1 MMTAGFPRGARGSR
15 RIALATALGFCL
27 SGGLAS
33 SVAAQTSSSPQTQPA
48 AQPEDFA
55 PRRVGLP
62 AGKGPRITV
71 QIDPAE
77 QARRLATLP
86 KVTPFAPA
94 PPSDAAPGPVVAAP
108 APSGERHGWFW
119 DIVPASADKGAGR
132 FPMALSALSQKPGG
146 GTVPAPRLQHL
157 QEVAKAHG
165 TEILKATIG
174 TDVSPALVLAVIGIE
189 SAGRVDAV
197 SSAGAEG
204 LMQLIPA
211 TAERFGVT
219 DSKDP
224 AQNIKGG
231 VAYLNWLMGQFDRDP
246 VLVLAAYNAGEG
258 AVRANNGVPPY
269 AETRD
274 YVPKVLAAWQ
284 VAQGLCLTPPQ
295 LVSDPCVFK
304 VIAAGG

>member
-1 MMTAGFPRGARGSR
+1 MSAGPFRAAPRKRASACAG
-15 RIALATALGFCL
+15 ALGFCL
-27 SGGLAS
+27 MVTGGIAHAQAPPS
-33 SVAAQTSSSPQTQPA
+33 AQT
-48 AQPEDFA
+48 EDFA

-62 AGKGPRITV
+62 AKTGPRITV

-77 QARRLATLP
+77 QARRLAALP
-86 KVTPFAPA
+86 KVTP
-94 PPSDAAPGPVVAAP
+94 AAPTQPEAEAVAPVALAP
-108 APSGERHGWFW
+108 VPSTERHGWFW
-119 DIVPASADKGAGR
+119 DIVPTVADKGAGR
-132 FPMALSALSQKPGG
+132 FPLALSALSQKPGG
-146 GTVPAPRLQHL
+146 GGVPAPRLQHL

-174 TDVSPALVLAVIGIE
+174 TEVSPALVLAVIGIE

-231 VAYLNWLMGQFDRDP
+231 VAYLHWLMGQFDRDP
-246 VLVLAAYNAGEG
+246 ILVLAAYNAGEG

-295 LVSDPCVFK
+295 LISDPCVFK
-304 VIAAGG
+304 VISAGG

>member
-1 MMTAGFPRGARGSR
+1 MSAGPFRATPSR
-15 RIALATALGFCL
+15 RASIFAMGLGCCLAAVG
-27 SGGLAS
+27 API
-33 SVAAQTSSSPQTQPA
+33 AAQTLSPAQT
-48 AQPEDFA
+48 EDFA

-62 AGKGPRITV
+62 AKTGPRITV

-77 QARRLATLP
+77 QARRLAALP
-86 KVTPFAPA
+86 KVTAKASPPPEGEAEAVAPVALA
-94 PPSDAAPGPVVAAP
+94 PVPST
-108 APSGERHGWFW
+108 ERHGWFW
-119 DIVPASADKGAGR
+119 DIVPTGADKGAGR
-132 FPMALSALSQKPGG
+132 FALALSALGRKPGG
-146 GTVPAPRLQHL
+146 GSVPAPRLQHL
-157 QEVAKAHG
+157 QEVAKTHG

-174 TDVSPALVLAVIGIE
+174 TEVSPALVLAVIGIE

-219 DSKDP
+219 DSKNP
-224 AQNIKGG
+224 AENIKGG
-231 VAYLNWLMGQFDRDP
+231 VAYLDWLMGQFDRDP

-258 AVRANNGVPPY
+258 AVRANSGVPPY

-304 VIAAGG
+304 VISAGG